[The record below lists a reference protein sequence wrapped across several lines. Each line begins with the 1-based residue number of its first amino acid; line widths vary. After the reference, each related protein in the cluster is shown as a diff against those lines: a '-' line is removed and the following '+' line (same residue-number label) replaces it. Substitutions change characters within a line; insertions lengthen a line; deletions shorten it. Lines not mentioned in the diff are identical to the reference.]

1 MISGDIDSA
10 RLAELF
16 AVRDSSGNIVAGQYT
31 DGYVPL
37 TDAELTALAEI
48 PMSIVGRDF
57 FQNYAYAFDNG
68 APERATEFFNPQTLK
83 TNHWLHFW
91 GVMSTSPY
99 ENAIVFTQTAQSVT
113 GVSVSPSTANVTK
126 GQDLK
131 LSATVST
138 TGFAN
143 KGVSWSINSVAQTA
157 GASIDE
163 TGLLKVPSSYTST
176 GSGTAGV
183 WTIDIDT
190 ILETGDT
197 VTVNGITYT
206 VNKSSE
212 DTIAKQITAMKTAFN
227 NAAITD
233 YFTVGGTSTTTTLT
247 QKSGYYGQIEP
258 AFEYEQGT
266 TKTGECAMEETTT
279 GVIPNN
285 TIVVTATSVF
295 DHSKQGTSKVTVS

>member
-1 MISGDIDSA
+1 MP
-10 RLAELF
+10 RLAEIF
-16 AVRDSSGNIVAGQYT
+16 AKRDSSGNIVANEYV

-37 TDAELTALAEI
+37 TSDELSALAEI

-68 APERATEFFNPQTLK
+68 APEKATEWLNPQTLK
-83 TNHWLHFW
+83 ASHWLHFW

-99 ENAIVFTQTAQSVT
+99 ENAIVFTQTAQGVT
-113 GVSVSPSTANVTK
+113 GVSVSPSSASVSK

-143 KGVSWSINSVAQTA
+143 KAVLWTSSNSNVPVTQDGVV
-157 GASIDE
+157 
-163 TGLLKVPSSYTST
+163 KVPANLDIT

-183 WTIDIDT
+183 WTISIPT

-227 NAAITD
+227 DSAITD
-233 YFTVGGTSTTTTLT
+233 YFTIGGTTTTTTLT
-247 QKSGYYGQIEP
+247 QKSGHYGQDEP
-258 AFEYEQGT
+258 VFEYEQGT
-266 TKTGECAMEETTT
+266 TKTGKCSIAESTP
-279 GVIPNN
+279 GVLPGN
-285 TIVVTATSVF
+285 TLLVQATSMY
-295 DHSKQGTSKVTVS
+295 DNTKSAISTITIS